1 MEITKQRFRGLTGNQ
16 LKILAMVFM
25 TCDHVGLQLLPQWG
39 FLRILGRLSL
49 PIYAYMIA
57 EGCRYTHDRRKYL
70 LRLADLGV
78 LCQIVYFLAAGDL
91 YMCIL
96 ITFSL
101 SVALIW
107 ALEEARRNPCA
118 KSIGV
123 ALGVSAGTI
132 FLCVLLPRLLPG
144 FCIDYGLAG
153 VLLPVLIYF
162 GKPKLLFLCLGL
174 AQLALTCEPIQWWSF
189 AAVPLLMCYSGEKGK
204 HNIGTLFYLYYPLHL
219 AVIYL
224 LSLIVSL

>member
-25 TCDHVGLQLLPQWG
+25 TCDHVGLQLLPQWE
-39 FLRILGRLSL
+39 FLRVLGRLSL

-70 LRLADLGV
+70 LRLANLGI
-78 LCQIVYFLAAGDL
+78 LCQIVYFLAQRDL

-101 SVALIW
+101 SVTLIG
-107 ALEEARRNPCA
+107 ALEAVFQDNTFRARVRCLLVCT
-118 KSIGV
+118 GV
-123 ALGVSAGTI
+123 L
-132 FLCVLLPRLLPG
+132 FLCEGLPKLLPG

-162 GKPKLLFLCLGL
+162 GKPKPLFLCLGL

-189 AAVPLLMCYSGEKGK
+189 AAVPLLLCYSGEKGK

-224 LSLIVSL
+224 LSLIASL